1 MKKRILSL
9 CLVGIL
15 SFIPVGC
22 AQNKAKETK
31 GTKPVEI
38 YLTRHGKT
46 MLNTTDRMQGWC
58 DAPLTEAGIEV
69 AEYLGK
75 GLDAEGI
82 KFDAAYS
89 SDSGRAIETAN
100 IVLDKSGQPD
110 LKVNQ
115 SKDLREVSFGIYEGE
130 KTETAWA
137 EVAKANNMT
146 FEEFMDTFDM
156 PRNLDM
162 NAKMPENDMAESS
175 EELANR
181 VKPAMDKIAKETED
195 NGGGKVLI
203 VSHGI
208 TIMSFL
214 EQIAP
219 GSTEELISGLKN
231 ASVCKVVYQDGKYT
245 VESVNDMSYVEK
257 GKSEK

>member
-1 MKKRILSL
+1 L
-9 CLVGIL
+9 
-15 SFIPVGC
+15 
-22 AQNKAKETK
+22 
-31 GTKPVEI
+31 
-38 YLTRHGKT
+38 
-46 MLNTTDRMQGWC
+46 
-58 DAPLTEAGIEV
+58 
-69 AEYLGK
+69 
-75 GLDAEGI
+75 
-82 KFDAAYS
+82 
-89 SDSGRAIETAN
+89 
-100 IVLDKSGQPD
+100 
-110 LKVNQ
+110 
-115 SKDLREVSFGIYEGE
+115 
-130 KTETAWA
+130 
-137 EVAKANNMT
+137 
-146 FEEFMDTFDM
+146 
-156 PRNLDM
+156 
-162 NAKMPENDMAESS
+162 AESS

-181 VKPAMDKIAKETED
+181 VKPEMDKIPKETED